1 MQEFL
6 FILRNKIDESYV
18 CKFDNMPKYM
28 LLWSYWVDDLE
39 RSHRLVCTSTLLQS
53 AVTLYNNKKIQYLP
67 FVYEQEEVKGVVSGF
82 LIIKAKD
89 MLEAIS
95 IAERCPNMTYAGS
108 SIEIRQMISY
118 P

>member
-6 FILRNKIDESYV
+6 IILRNKIDDGYV
-18 CKFDNMPKYM
+18 CRFENMPKYM

-39 RSHRLVCTSTLLQS
+39 RSCRLICTSTLLQS
-53 AVTLYNNKKIQYLP
+53 AVTLYNDQKMQYLP
-67 FVYEQEEVKGVVSGF
+67 FVHEHNEIKGIVSGF

-95 IAERCPNMTYAGS
+95 IAERCPNLSYAGS
-108 SIEIRQMISY
+108 SIEVRQMISY